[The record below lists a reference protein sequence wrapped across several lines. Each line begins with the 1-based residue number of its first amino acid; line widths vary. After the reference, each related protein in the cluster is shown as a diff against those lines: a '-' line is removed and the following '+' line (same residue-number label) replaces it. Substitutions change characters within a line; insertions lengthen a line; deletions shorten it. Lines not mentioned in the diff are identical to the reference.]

1 MTTTWSQT
9 PGGILFISLRPG
21 IVVRLIGFALLAVAL
36 YVFVWPLLVW
46 LVSLFRSGASGVG
59 LGDVAGTLLA
69 LVMAAAFGVPGAMLA
84 FFGQTARVEP
94 VPRRVFTRHGFMGFG
109 GERATEIGEGARVAV
124 KHHVDVGTRSSTS
137 TFKNDYQV
145 LTYKVLVVQPGAE
158 SAEIGQFSGLQG
170 ARARDLAAAAA
181 KTLAL
186 TVDDRTKAA
195 DDAAPKEDRMTS
207 EFLEKH
213 GVDAPP
219 KGFLVR
225 AIGVVRTVIEAMFS
239 S

>member
-1 MTTTWSQT
+1 MTTSWSQT
-9 PGGILFISLRPG
+9 PGGTLFITLRPG
-21 IVVRLIGFALLAVAL
+21 IVVRLIGFAFLGVAL

-46 LVSLFRSGASGVG
+46 IVSVFRSGGSGVG
-59 LGDVAGTLLA
+59 LGDVAGTLLV

-124 KHHVDVGTRSSTS
+124 KHQVDVGTRSSTS

-145 LTYKVLVVQPGAE
+145 ITYKVFVEHPGAE
-158 SAEIGQFSGLQG
+158 PAEIGQFSGLQG
-170 ARARDLAAAAA
+170 DRARELAAAAA

-186 TVDDRTKAA
+186 TVSDRTKAA
-195 DDAAPKEDRMTS
+195 DEAAPKSDRMTS
-207 EFLEKH
+207 EFLQKH
-213 GVDAPP
+213 GVEAPP

-225 AIGVVRTVIEAMFS
+225 AIGVVRSVVEALIS